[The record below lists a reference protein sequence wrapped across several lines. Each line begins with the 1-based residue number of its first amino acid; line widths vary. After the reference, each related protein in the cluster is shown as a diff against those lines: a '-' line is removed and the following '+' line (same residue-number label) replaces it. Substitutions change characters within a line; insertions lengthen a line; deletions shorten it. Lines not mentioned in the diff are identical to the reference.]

1 MLVCASEASKVPR
14 SVLEAKPVE
23 ECFAAAI
30 FWRVVACDPLAPLVG
45 SEADEGGVVLVPFD
59 DPQPEVARPPL
70 THRGVR
76 LEQLVQP
83 IKADPSRCW
92 EFARVPGRK
101 ITHDELG
108 KLLLQ
113 VVGRLLPELLGRPV
127 S

>member
-1 MLVCASEASKVPR
+1 MPR
-14 SVLEAKPVE
+14 SVLEAELVQV
-23 ECFAAAI
+23 CFAAAI
-30 FWRVVACDPLAPLVG
+30 LWRVFACDPLAPLAG
-45 SEADEGGVVLVPFD
+45 SEADECGVVLVPFD

-92 EFARVPGRK
+92 EFPRVPGRE
-101 ITHDELG
+101 ITHDELD

-113 VVGRLLPELLGRPV
+113 VRGFERIPSRFA
-127 S
+127 